1 MINVPGSTP
10 NIILDGFSKEV
21 INFTAMQ
28 WNKSIKIFFN
38 YLLGPLLFAWLLFFI
53 YRHIQ
58 KQPNIEQSWLHI
70 KSSFRSGE
78 AFSLILVFI
87 LMFVNWGL
95 EARKWQISV
104 SPIRRISFMQA
115 FKAILSGVSF
125 SVTTPNRV
133 GEYIGRMLYMP
144 EGSRLKSIS
153 VTLVGSLSQLLV
165 TFFSGIVGLVLLKV
179 RLVEQGILNEF
190 IYRITLAMLF
200 FTVIILSLVYWRISI
215 IEALVEKWLKNSRYL
230 YLIQSL
236 RSFNVQLL
244 AKLLLLSFLRY
255 LVFIV
260 QYYLV
265 FSVFD
270 VHLPVVVVWSVVSVL
285 FLSMAII
292 PTVAL
297 VEVGLRGEISL
308 QLMSL
313 FTSNS
318 LGVGLTSVTIWLINL
333 VLPAVVGCIFILSV
347 KAFKS
352 NNEIF

>member
-1 MINVPGSTP
+1 
-10 NIILDGFSKEV
+10 
-21 INFTAMQ
+21 
-28 WNKSIKIFFN
+28 
-38 YLLGPLLFAWLLFFI
+38 
-53 YRHIQ
+53 
-58 KQPNIEQSWLHI
+58 
-70 KSSFRSGE
+70 
-78 AFSLILVFI
+78 
-87 LMFVNWGL
+87 
-95 EARKWQISV
+95 
-104 SPIRRISFMQA
+104 
-115 FKAILSGVSF
+115 
-125 SVTTPNRV
+125 VTTPNRV
-133 GEYIGRMLYMP
+133 GEYVGRMLYMP

-165 TFFSGIVGLVLLKV
+165 TFLSGIAGLVLLKEK
-179 RLVEQGILNEF
+179 LVEQGILNEF
-190 IYRITLAMLF
+190 IYRIALAILII
-200 FTVIILSLVYWRISI
+200 TVFILSLLYWRICI
-215 IEALVEKWLKNSRYL
+215 IEAFVEKWFNNSRYL

-244 AKLLLLSFLRY
+244 GKLLLLSFLRY

-260 QYYLV
+260 QYYLI
-265 FSVFD
+265 FLVFD
-270 VHLPVVVVWSVVSVL
+270 VDLPFVIVWSVVSVL

-292 PTVAL
+292 PTIAL

-308 QLMSL
+308 QLMAL

>member
-1 MINVPGSTP
+1 
-10 NIILDGFSKEV
+10 
-21 INFTAMQ
+21 
-28 WNKSIKIFFN
+28 
-38 YLLGPLLFAWLLFFI
+38 
-53 YRHIQ
+53 
-58 KQPNIEQSWLHI
+58 
-70 KSSFRSGE
+70 
-78 AFSLILVFI
+78 
-87 LMFVNWGL
+87 
-95 EARKWQISV
+95 
-104 SPIRRISFMQA
+104 MQA

-133 GEYIGRMLYMP
+133 GEYVGRMLYMP

-153 VTLVGSLSQLLV
+153 VTLVGSLSQLLI
-165 TFFSGIVGLVLLKV
+165 TFLSGIVGLILLKV
-179 RLVEQGILNEF
+179 KLVEQGILNEF
-190 IYRITLAMLF
+190 IYRIILAVLF
-200 FTVIILSLVYWRISI
+200 ITVFILSILYWRISI
-215 IEALVEKWLKNSRYL
+215 IEAFVEKWFKNSRYL

-244 AKLLLLSFLRY
+244 GKLLLLSFLRY

-265 FSVFD
+265 FLVFD
-270 VHLPVVVVWSVVSVL
+270 VDLPLVAVWSVVSVL

-292 PTVAL
+292 PTIAL

-308 QLMSL
+308 QLMAL
-313 FTSNS
+313 YTSNS

-352 NNEIF
+352 NNEIL

>member
-1 MINVPGSTP
+1 
-10 NIILDGFSKEV
+10 
-21 INFTAMQ
+21 MQ
-28 WNKSIKIFFN
+28 WSKSIKIFFN

-58 KQPNIEQSWLHI
+58 KQPNIEQSWEHI
-70 KSSFRSGE
+70 KTSFQAGK
-78 AFSLILVFI
+78 ALDLILVFV
-87 LMFVNWGL
+87 LMFVNWGI

-104 SPIRRISFMQA
+104 LPIRRISYMQA

-133 GEYIGRMLYMP
+133 GEYVGRMLYMP

-165 TFFSGIVGLVLLKV
+165 TFLSGIVGLILLKAK
-179 RLVEQGILNEF
+179 LVEQGILNEF
-190 IYRITLAMLF
+190 IYRIVLAVLVI
-200 FTVIILSLVYWRISI
+200 TVLILSILYWRISI
-215 IEALVEKWLKNSRYL
+215 IEAFIEKWFKNSRYL

-244 AKLLLLSFLRY
+244 GKLLLLSFLRY

-265 FSVFD
+265 FFVFD
-270 VHLPVVVVWSVVSVL
+270 VDLPVVIVWSVVSVL

-292 PTVAL
+292 PTIAL

-308 QLMSL
+308 QLMAL

-352 NNEIF
+352 NNEIL